1 MLVSVIVPVYNI
13 PDNLLRKCIDSVLSQ
28 THQELEIIIINDCSP
43 LIENALFLRELSH
56 KDARVKYLE
65 LRENGGVSNARN
77 IGLTNATG
85 EWVCFV
91 DADDNLCTNSIEI
104 LLNAAVASCS
114 DIVIGRI
121 LYNGSVDTPLLPCNV
136 REIKIINEHD
146 ALAAINMCQ
155 LSLCGKLFRREVFEN
170 IQFPVGIAHFE
181 DAVVMWTIISKNTCF
196 ACINEICYITNYRH
210 ESASHGYIDKHK
222 HLKIIRDLRYVSG
235 KMRDLFKTMPKVLH
249 FLSCVIVRESFVNR
263 KLYTNLKKEDANF
276 VKKDNLLLL
285 QELNEIGKLTSFF
298 VWIIKFRIFALGTPL
313 TGYPSILYY
322 PIRLIYRLES
332 LLFRICSNSSSGF
345 IR

>member
-28 THQELEIIIINDCSP
+28 THQELEVIIINDCSP

-56 KDARVKYLE
+56 KDARVKCLE

-77 IGLTNATG
+77 IALGKATG

-91 DADDNLCTNSIEI
+91 DADDYLSSNAIEI
-104 LLNAAVASCS
+104 MLNAAVTSCS

-121 LYNGSVDTPLLPCNV
+121 LYNGSVDSPILPCNDRSFKV
-136 REIKIINEHD
+136 INEHD
-146 ALAAINMCQ
+146 ALIAINMCQ
-155 LSLCGKLFRREVFEN
+155 LSVCGKFFKREVFEN

-181 DAVVMWTIISKNTCF
+181 DALVMWKIIAAKPCLIS
-196 ACINEICYITNYRH
+196 INDISYITNYRQD
-210 ESASHGYIDKHK
+210 SASHGYIDKHK

-263 KLYTNLKKEDANF
+263 KLYTNLKKDDANF

-298 VWIIKFRIFALGTPL
+298 VWIIKFRIFALGSPL

-322 PIRLIYRLES
+322 PIRLIYKLES
-332 LLFRICSNSSSGF
+332 LLFRSCSNSSSGF